1 MKRPSIL
8 LGVAVAIVAVALGT
22 ADATAGRPHPPV
34 AVVSTGS
41 VTTVRQATVVCPDV
55 RGGPGGQVTWVRAA
69 GTADIAADATPAITS
84 TAVTAKPA
92 DFAPADTELGMGPY
106 GSAFG
111 GRVDSGTRALA
122 FTATTPS
129 AVGLGAIQVTRAT
142 TGIDRGIAAAGCVQP
157 GTAFTFVGGSTI
169 VGNELRLVLTN
180 IDDTPASVD
189 VNLIGPDG
197 AVNAPGSTGLTV
209 KPHSRLA
216 LDLGKLGPN
225 KAELTTLVRAVTGR
239 VAAAEV
245 TNRRNGDTAR
255 GLAWIPD
262 AGPASRRSLV
272 PGMLAEAS
280 KRILV
285 LADPGSVA
293 ANVTVQV
300 VSDSGTFTPTGLDS
314 LAVKPGSVLSLD
326 VTSKLADLKGALL
339 VTSDQPVLAGASQ
352 EFSAVNS
359 QVTDLTWS
367 GQTPN
372 LTGTAV
378 LPVVPID
385 SKANR
390 DVVLYLSAVHGD
402 ATVTVTPNGALASGE
417 TELAQPVRLDVPA
430 GETVTADLGRL
441 FGVVAG
447 DASVRVSADPARGP
461 VTVSAVFR
469 EATATGLMVGQ
480 VGLVSVPGVIVLPPV
495 REDPTVV
502 GAPPGMVQPSEAP

>member
-8 LGVAVAIVAVALGT
+8 LGVAVVTVAVALGT

-34 AVVSTGS
+34 SGVTSGS

-55 RGGPGGQVTWVRAA
+55 RGGVGKQVTWVRAA
-69 GTADIAADATPAITS
+69 GTADIPPNETPAITS
-84 TAVTAKPA
+84 TAVTSKAAGFRPA
-92 DFAPADTELGMGPY
+92 DAALGMGPY

-111 GRVDSGTRALA
+111 GRVDTGTRALA

-129 AVGLGAIQVTRAT
+129 AVGLGAVEVTRAT
-142 TGIDRGIAAAGCVQP
+142 TGINRGIAAAGCVEP

-169 VGNELRLVLTN
+169 VGNDLRLVLTN

-197 AVNAPGSTGLTV
+197 AVNTPGSTRLTV

-225 KAELTTLVRAVTGR
+225 QAQLTTLVQAVTGR

-245 TNRRNGDTAR
+245 TNRRSGDTAR
-255 GLAWIPD
+255 GLSWIPD

-272 PGMLAEAS
+272 PGMLAEPG
-280 KRILV
+280 KRVLV
-285 LADPGSVA
+285 LADPGRVT

-300 VSDSGTFTPTGLDS
+300 VSDTGTFTPTRGDS
-314 LAVKPGSVLSLD
+314 VDVSPSSVLSLD
-326 VTSKLADLKGALL
+326 LTSALARHPGALL
-339 VTSDQPVLAGASQ
+339 ITSDQPILAGVSQ
-352 EFSAVNS
+352 EFSATNS
-359 QVTDLTWS
+359 EVTDLSWS
-367 GQTPN
+367 AQTPN

-385 SKANR
+385 SKVNR
-390 DVVLYLSAVHGD
+390 DVVLYLSAVHG
-402 ATVTVTPNGALASGE
+402 ASTVTITPNGAVATGASALAP
-417 TELAQPVRLDVPA
+417 PVQVQVPA
-430 GETVTADLGRL
+430 GETVTADLARL
-441 FGVVAG
+441 LDIGAG
-447 DASVRVSADPARGP
+447 DASVRVSSDPAGGP

-495 REDPTVV
+495 QQDPTVV
-502 GAPPGMVQPSEAP
+502 GAPPGMVQPSQAP